1 MFISHKH
8 NFVFIHVPKTAGSS
22 IHVALK
28 DFYELKGVQRAD
40 PPPPIHHMGA
50 KDLLN
55 EYPECEGYF
64 KFAFVRNPYE
74 RLLSGYSEFT
84 QKVSGAESH
93 RANYPLDIFKYKDFS
108 HFCVAL
114 ESSEW
119 IKDVHFRPQHELL
132 YDGDEC
138 LVNFIGRYEN
148 LQNDLSHICKTVG
161 IHGIDLASSP
171 KHRETRHA
179 HWTAHYLP
187 RTKRAIK
194 ECYARDFELFGYGD

>member
-8 NFVFIHVPKTAGSS
+8 DFVFIHVPKTAGSS

-28 DFYELKGVQRAD
+28 DFYGLKGILRED

-50 KDLLN
+50 KDLLIN
-55 EYPECEGYF
+55 HPECAPYF

-84 QKVSGAESH
+84 QMASNNGG
-93 RANYPLDIFKYKDFS
+93 RANYSLDIFKYKDFS
-108 HFCVAL
+108 HFCAAL
-114 ESSEW
+114 ERSEW
-119 IKDVHFRPQHELL
+119 IRDVHFSPQHEFL

-138 LVNFIGRYEN
+138 LVDFVGKYEN

-161 IHGIDLASSP
+161 IHNIDMSMLP
-171 KHRETRHA
+171 RHRQTKHV
-179 HWTAHYLP
+179 HWAAYYLP
-187 RTKRAIK
+187 KTKRAIK
-194 ECYARDFELFGYGD
+194 ECYARDFELFGYED